1 MILVLSKQLM
11 AADSL
16 KFEKYLRENTHHCT
30 ELHRRPVLSPDHVML
45 VESTLDDNL
54 KMAFDDNLCDKR

>member
-1 MILVLSKQLM
+1 M

-16 KFEKYLRENTHHCT
+16 KFEKHLRENTHHCT

-45 VESTLDDNL
+45 AASTLDDNL

>member
-16 KFEKYLRENTHHCT
+16 KFEKHLRENTHHCT
-30 ELHRRPVLSPDHVML
+30 TLHQRLVLSPDHVML
-45 VESTLDDNL
+45 VERTPDDNL